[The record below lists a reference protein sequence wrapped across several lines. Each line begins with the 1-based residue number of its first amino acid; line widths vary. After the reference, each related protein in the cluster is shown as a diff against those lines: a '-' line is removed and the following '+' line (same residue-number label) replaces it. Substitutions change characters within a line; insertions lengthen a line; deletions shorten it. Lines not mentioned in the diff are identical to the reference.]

1 MFGISDNV
9 SYPWDPWSAP
19 WDHVDALC
27 DAASWPNE
35 NPVPA
40 APQPAVVPTARAPLA
55 LPRPAAGPTDRPP
68 LALLQPAAMSV
79 AQAPVDAC
87 ALAPNQP
94 VPYQRRKMCRPRS
107 TAVPVPAVRPSTWVT
122 ETEYEDE
129 SFLLALHAAE
139 QDAVRSVEA
148 REPEAAVVA
157 ALPKRTRFSDIHR
170 APQPTESFEQRH
182 DDPWAQQATA
192 ARLVEP
198 EPWQSRQ
205 APPAA
210 APDPAASWSWA
221 AASSALEEP
230 NWSLNPF
237 TTARGPSHTGG
248 GSSACGAP
256 AIAMQSTPQRVGPTA
271 ATTPST
277 LAARGGHQRAEAEAD
292 AQPRGGGPS
301 AAAATINAAGELVL
315 GDGPTGAPVCVEAW
329 LTAMLRPHQREGVVF
344 LFRSV
349 MGAAN
354 GAAHTGAILADHM
367 GLGKTLQ
374 TLALIHA
381 LRCAKLVGAARQPL
395 WRGGVGGASGGGGG
409 GIDGGGPL
417 GGGKV
422 LLVCPASLTRNWSS
436 EIDKFLG
443 RAQLPYMVLGEG
455 GRKPVGQAADFCS
468 RSHAGREVVLILSY
482 EHANT
487 PRVAEV
493 LRGAPP
499 FALLVC
505 DEAHR
510 LKNRRSKGYMG
521 LDALQAPRRL
531 LLTGTPL
538 QNDLTEFFALLSFAN
553 PGFLGSAER
562 FASDFVRPIKA
573 GIAKEASQAERAVAD
588 AKQRQLKARCAN
600 MLLRRTAE
608 TNAAYAPPL
617 TELVVCC
624 KLTALQK
631 ELYLALLDSKARA
644 ELSALG
650 GSSAGQPGGAKANTA
665 LQLRYVDLLG
675 KACSHPTLLYFDH
688 RDHGEKSAAPPPIAA
703 SVWPAHYNPL
713 DESAMWEWSGKMRV
727 AHRLL
732 ASLRPSRVVVA
743 SNFARVLD
751 LMQSVCEQ
759 SGWAT
764 LRLDGATPTNQRVE
778 LVERFNGGREA
789 ASIFLLS
796 AKAGGSGLNLVGAS
810 HLILLDPAWNPASD
824 RQVIG
829 RVHRPGS
836 AARRVVAYRLLT
848 TGTLE
853 EKIFQRQLLKTDY
866 AEGAVDTAESQSHRH
881 YTSDELA
888 QVFQF
893 DTTTFSSTYQLQ
905 GLPQNLSSGDAHLD
919 AAVSAGWVSHVHEQG
934 KDPQAGTDLPL
945 PAPGPVSTDAAGG
958 AALVLC
964 DRSAPAHA
972 DDEIESDGGAPQQR
986 RGSDEEDPI
995 AIHSDCEG

>member
-1 MFGISDNV
+1 
-9 SYPWDPWSAP
+9 
-19 WDHVDALC
+19 
-27 DAASWPNE
+27 
-35 NPVPA
+35 
-40 APQPAVVPTARAPLA
+40 
-55 LPRPAAGPTDRPP
+55 
-68 LALLQPAAMSV
+68 
-79 AQAPVDAC
+79 
-87 ALAPNQP
+87 
-94 VPYQRRKMCRPRS
+94 MCRPRS
-107 TAVPVPAVRPSTWVT
+107 TAPTSVESVTAVPVVEHIAEPEAARPAAWAT

-129 SFLLALHAAE
+129 SFLLALQAVEH
-139 QDAVRSVEA
+139 DAVQSSKA
-148 REPEAAVVA
+148 REPETAVVS
-157 ALPKRTRFSDIHR
+157 ALPKRTRFSDVHR
-170 APQPTESFEQRH
+170 PPQPDPFEQRR

-198 EPWQSRQ
+198 EPWQPAPHH
-205 APPAA
+205 APPAPA
-210 APDPAASWSWA
+210 SDPAASWSWD
-221 AASSALEEP
+221 AASSALEGP
-230 NWSLNPF
+230 PDWSLNPF
-237 TTARGPSHTGG
+237 TTARTPSHSSGGPSARGV
-248 GSSACGAP
+248 SVVAA
-256 AIAMQSTPQRVGPTA
+256 QSTPQRIMGPSAT
-271 ATTPST
+271 TTPST
-277 LAARGGHQRAEAEAD
+277 LAARGGHRAEAD
-292 AQPRGGGPS
+292 AQPHGGGP
-301 AAAATINAAGELVL
+301 AAVAATVNSSGELVL
-315 GDGPTGAPVCVEAW
+315 GGGPTGKPVCVEAW
-329 LTAMLRPHQREGVVF
+329 LTTMLRPHQREGVAF

-349 MGAAN
+349 MGSAN
-354 GAAHTGAILADHM
+354 GASHTGAILADHM

-374 TLALIHA
+374 TLTLIYA
-381 LRCAKLVGAARQPL
+381 LRCARLVGTARQPL
-395 WRGGVGGASGGGGG
+395 WQRGGTAGGGGDACG
-409 GIDGGGPL
+409 GSGSGDGGNGLL

-436 EIDKFLG
+436 EIDKFFG
-443 RAQLPYMVLGEG
+443 RGRLPYMVLGEG

-468 RSHAGREVVLILSY
+468 RKHPGREVLLILSY
-482 EHANT
+482 EHANQ

-510 LKNRRSKGYMG
+510 LKNRRSKGYLS
-521 LDALQAPRRL
+521 LDALQAPRRV

-538 QNDLTEFFALLSFAN
+538 QNDLTEFYALLSFAN
-553 PGFLGSAER
+553 PGFLGTAER
-562 FASDFVRPIKA
+562 FGSEFVRPIKA
-573 GIAKEASQAERAVAD
+573 GIAKEASPAERALAD
-588 AKQRQLKARCAN
+588 ARQRLLNARCAN

-617 TELVVCC
+617 TELIVCC
-624 KLTALQK
+624 KLTQLQK
-631 ELYLALLDSKARA
+631 ELYMALLDSKVRA

-650 GSSAGQPGGAKANTA
+650 GGGAGSGGPRGPGGAGAKAATTA

-688 RDHGEKSAAPPPIAA
+688 RDDGEKSAGPPPIAA

-727 AHRLL
+727 CHRLL
-732 ASLRPSRVVVA
+732 ASLQPQRVVVA
-743 SNFARVLD
+743 SNYARVLD

-759 SGWAT
+759 SGWAS

-778 LVERFNGGREA
+778 LVERFNSGREA
-789 ASIFLLS
+789 ATIFLLS

-836 AARRVVAYRLLT
+836 AARKVVAYRLLT

-866 AEGAVDTAESQSHRH
+866 AEGAVDDGSSHRH

-893 DTTTFSSTYQLQ
+893 DAATYSSTYQLQ

-934 KDPQAGTDLPL
+934 KDRQAGVDLPDLPL
-945 PAPGPVSTDAAGG
+945 PASVSTASSDG

-964 DRSAPAHA
+964 DRTGQVPA
-972 DDEIESDGGAPQQR
+972 DDEIESVEGGPPER
-986 RGSDEEDPI
+986 RGTDEDDPI
-995 AIHSDCEG
+995 MIHSDCEDREGMGAD